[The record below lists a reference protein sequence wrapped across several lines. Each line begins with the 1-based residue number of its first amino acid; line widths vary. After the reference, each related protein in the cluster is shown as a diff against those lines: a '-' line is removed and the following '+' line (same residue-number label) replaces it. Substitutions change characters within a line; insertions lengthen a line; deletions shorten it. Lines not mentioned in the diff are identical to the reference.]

1 MGLSSEAFDNTG
13 RNAAEQFDNIVIV
26 TETNISSH
34 EFIYELRRCF
44 KQLRRLQANWQHGP
58 PYRNDFATDEQMFE
72 GDVGARRRVWHRE
85 LRPGFVG
92 RRCRPHNHV

>member
-1 MGLSSEAFDNTG
+1 MCQADILFDVPVSGFTTL
-13 RNAAEQFDNIVIV
+13 ILIV

-72 GDVGARRRVWHRE
+72 GGKMSSYALVSKGDYCQVVS
-85 LRPGFVG
+85 L
-92 RRCRPHNHV
+92 